1 MIDDTESTKELDSL
15 LPSSLLLDFDIEEN
29 EDNSSLSDSSSEIID
44 VHFYSLNL
52 YRVSVSPIL
61 KCSTI
66 KSLL

>member
-52 YRVSVSPIL
+52 YRVLVSPIL
-61 KCSTI
+61 KYSTI